1 MYERLVVP
9 QLLQVIDGVNVA
21 FLVFGNSYSGNFS
34 TSHYVH
40 SPLILSAIAT
50 TPWY

>member
-21 FLVFGNSYSGNFS
+21 FIAFGNSYSGIVCVIS
-34 TSHYVH
+34 
-40 SPLILSAIAT
+40 
-50 TPWY
+50 